1 MYILKKNVILI
12 TIIVA
17 PLFVLEFLHRVVDI
31 FEDYFGECN
40 ETIIKEHYVI
50 IYEVYMQIHN
60 TLRHFER

>member
-50 IYEVYMQIHN
+50 IYEVYAN
-60 TLRHFER
+60 T